1 VRTGSLQP
9 ESCPWH
15 GFYYQEFILNQD
27 RTPRDSLVTSS
38 TAMAPVY
45 LASMREMLSEKTT
58 SYLNS
63 INYVRPIRVHCPHL
77 ARDFCVAPVP
87 LD

>member
-1 VRTGSLQP
+1 MEP
-9 ESCPWH
+9 ESYH
-15 GFYYQEFILNQD
+15 QEFILYEHIFSKHHVTFGHVINA
-27 RTPRDSLVTSS
+27 SLREKA
-38 TAMAPVY
+38 AMAPVY

-63 INYVRPIRVHCPHL
+63 INYVRPIRVHCPHP

>member
-1 VRTGSLQP
+1 MT
-9 ESCPWH
+9 
-15 GFYYQEFILNQD
+15 
-27 RTPRDSLVTSS
+27 LVTSS
-38 TAMAPVY
+38 LDQLREKAPMAPVY